1 MWIVINN
8 IVKETTFLS
17 MAWKKWRKKILT
29 KTIKEVL
36 KRETQEKILIGDIDW
51 SQQPGK
57 KCLGSRYR
65 PIIIK
70 FACKKVWNA
79 IFKIKMVL

>member
-17 MAWKKWRKKILT
+17 MARKKWRKKILT

-36 KRETQEKILIGDIDW
+36 KRETQEKILIGDID
-51 SQQPGK
+51 
-57 KCLGSRYR
+57 
-65 PIIIK
+65 
-70 FACKKVWNA
+70 
-79 IFKIKMVL
+79 